1 MGTPVETR
9 SLIGPDKIMP
19 KTVTTSGYRPQHSR
33 NSSGASTGYSS
44 SNNSEKTTSGHH
56 RTTGSHQRT
65 TSWDYNRSDNQALV
79 DSLFTDLPLKKT
91 TWYPVLLDCFRST
104 SGLHP
109 IFIRS
114 TSGQLPAVLFGS
126 DYFIPAGTVSFQSVC
141 HSVRV
146 KEECIMW
153 WNSAKMHDK
162 KCTTKSAPNVISHL
176 FSTVLLNHPLRIKN
190 LKDAIWLVEIFS
202 ISLSSA
208 NKNQSNRLFSW
219 SLIGSKMMSHSVTT
233 TLKNGFY
240 IHCS

>member
-91 TWYPVLLDCFRST
+91 TWYPVLLDCFRSA

-109 IFIRS
+109 VSIQS

-162 KCTTKSAPNVISHL
+162 SARQKCT
-176 FSTVLLNHPLRIKN
+176 
-190 LKDAIWLVEIFS
+190 
-202 ISLSSA
+202 
-208 NKNQSNRLFSW
+208 
-219 SLIGSKMMSHSVTT
+219 
-233 TLKNGFY
+233 
-240 IHCS
+240 